1 MKTTLQLQQRHE
13 VSDSDRQIFR
23 MTPLQKLFIEEYLSN
38 GLQSTDAA
46 RQALTALK
54 PELAN
59 KDRRYYSYRA
69 TSFLES
75 TPVSTYLA
83 KNLNK
88 PKSLTSIDDVL
99 KVVSSIMNEE
109 SNEPKDRLK
118 AAELLLKHMGGFA
131 RDNAQKA
138 PKSIVLNQIT
148 EMSDKE
154 LEQQLRD
161 RLASPSQKI
170 KDNNIID
177 VEEIED

>member
-1 MKTTLQLQQRHE
+1 MKTLQLQARHE
-13 VSDSDRQIFR
+13 VSDADRQIFR
-23 MTPLQKLFIEEYLSN
+23 MTPLQKLFVEEYLSN
-38 GLQSTDAA
+38 GMESTDAA
-46 RQALTALK
+46 RQALSALK

-69 TSFLES
+69 TNFLES
-75 TPVSTYLA
+75 APVSNYLA
-83 KNLNK
+83 KQLNK
-88 PKSLTSIDDVL
+88 PKSLTSIDDIL

-109 SNEPKDRLK
+109 ANEPKDRLK

-170 KDNNIID
+170 KDSKIID